1 VPPFPR
7 PRWDGD
13 FPVDAAR
20 EVKAA
25 RAHKKLRGIPK
36 RSPDRLLLATWN
48 IANLG
53 SQKRDDPQDY
63 TLLAEIVSWFDLV
76 AVQEVNDNLAG
87 LEALKTKL
95 PATYRVLFSDASG
108 NQERGAFIYD
118 SRKVQL
124 LEKVGRLSIPPSQLR
139 HIKLPDSTQPFP
151 GFDRGP
157 YMAGF
162 SALKGKLRLL
172 LVNVH
177 LFFGSDDAADVER
190 RALET
195 FAVARWAN
203 LRHRSKSAYVR
214 DIVPL
219 GDFNLPQLA
228 DTDPIF
234 KALTSLGLKL
244 PPRHPISQV
253 GGSSLQGLRHY
264 DQVAFFPS
272 ETSELKQVAVFDFD
286 NAVYRDVFGQKTL
299 KQFLSYVR
307 FHASDHR
314 PMWAEFTV

>member
-7 PRWDGD
+7 PKWDGD
-13 FPVDAAR
+13 FTVDAAR
-20 EVKAA
+20 EVKAI

-53 SQKRDDPQDY
+53 SQKRDDPADY
-63 TLLAEIVSWFDLV
+63 TLLAEIVSWFDLI
-76 AVQEVNDNLAG
+76 AVQEVNDNLMG
-87 LEALKTKL
+87 LEALKKQL
-95 PATYRVLFSDASG
+95 PARYRVLFSDASG

-139 HIKLPDSTQPFP
+139 HIKLPGSTQPFA

-162 SALKGKLRLL
+162 SALNDKLRLL

-177 LFFGSDDAADVER
+177 LFFGSNKATDVQR

-203 LRHRSKSAYVR
+203 SRHRSKSAYLS

-228 DTDPIF
+228 ATDPIF

-244 PPRHPISQV
+244 PPTNPISQV
-253 GGSSLQGLRHY
+253 GGSSLQGLKHF

-286 NAVYRDVFGQKTL
+286 NALYRDVFGQKTL
-299 KQFLSYVR
+299 TQFLSYVR

-314 PMWAEFTV
+314 PLWAEFTV